1 MSKAKESKDHHKQS
15 DHRHYDID
23 PYLYLILILALV
35 ATIPGLWAGITH
47 THLAPVIG
55 TFAFGVAV
63 FGAAFLLSWAAEAA
77 QIDISESLAVAILA
91 LIAVLPEYA
100 VDFVFTWK
108 AGQGYPEVNEWH
120 HYAIANMTGANRML
134 VGLGW
139 PFILFLYVLAKKKA
153 AVILDESQ
161 RVEIFYLAM
170 ATIYSFTIPLKGSLT
185 IIDTLILVT
194 IFVLYTRRAAQM
206 ENEEPEL
213 VGPVKIIANMK
224 TVKRRLVTVGLF
236 LFAGVVIFFVAEP
249 FAESLVDMGA
259 DFGIDRFLLVQW
271 LAPIAS
277 ESPEFIIAATWT
289 LRGAAGSALK
299 ALISSKVNQWTLL
312 IGTIPLMFSL
322 SAGQIVAFTLDEK
335 QVHELWLTAAQS
347 LFAVAVLVN
356 LKIGRGE
363 GLLLLGL
370 FLAQFF
376 VQSIRIEVAIAYIVL
391 AIVFHYLHR
400 KHLIPAA
407 IMGLGLK
414 RKSG

>member
-1 MSKAKESKDHHKQS
+1 MTKGKSTTHEHPHPQGKYE
-15 DHRHYDID
+15 ID
-23 PYLYLILILALV
+23 PYLYLILILAV
-35 ATIPGLWAGITH
+35 IATLPGLWAGLSH
-47 THLAPVIG
+47 THLMPVIG
-55 TFAFGVAV
+55 TITFGVAV
-63 FGAAFLLSWAAEAA
+63 FGAAFMLSWAAEAA

-139 PFILFLYVLAKKKA
+139 PFILFLYVLVKKKKSI
-153 AVILDESQ
+153 ILDETQ

-185 IIDTLILVT
+185 VIDTLILVT
-194 IFVLYTRRAAQM
+194 IFALYTRRAAQM
-206 ENEEPEL
+206 ESAEPDL

-224 TVKRRLVTVGLF
+224 TVKRRLATAGLF
-236 LFAGVVIFFVAEP
+236 LFAGFVIFYVAEP
-249 FAESLVDMGA
+249 FAESLVEMGA
-259 DFGIDRFLLVQW
+259 TLGIDRFLLVQW

-312 IGTIPLMFSL
+312 IGTIPLVFSI
-322 SAGQIVAFTLDEK
+322 SAGQIVTFTLDDK

-356 LKIGRGE
+356 LNLGRGE

-370 FLAQFF
+370 FMLQFIF
-376 VQSIRIEVAIAYIVL
+376 EGIRIEVAIAYIAL
-391 AIVFHYLHR
+391 AVVFHIMHR

-407 IMGLGLK
+407 ITGLGLK
-414 RKSG
+414 RKG